1 MNTRILGWALMGV
14 VALVSA
20 CGGDSMAEAPAAEPM
35 AEAEPAAAPAEPSG
49 QTMMLGGGTATEVH
63 PGQAGSPHVKVDWVI
78 NGANI
83 SITYGRP
90 FLKGRVVGDSVEP
103 TTESVW
109 RLGADEATT
118 LVAGS
123 DMMFRDSHIPAGEYT
138 LWTTH
143 MNDEFYLIINSQTGQ
158 WGTQYD
164 SSQDVAH
171 VTMDVGELDSPAEQ
185 LTLSIGDGTFSFDW
199 GAMTASV
206 PIMVH

>member
-1 MNTRILGWALMGV
+1 MNTQILGWALMGV

-35 AEAEPAAAPAEPSG
+35 AETEPAAAPAEPSG

-78 NGANI
+78 NGASI

-103 TTESVW
+103 TTDSVW

-143 MNDEFYLIINSQTGQ
+143 MNDEFHLIINSQTGQ